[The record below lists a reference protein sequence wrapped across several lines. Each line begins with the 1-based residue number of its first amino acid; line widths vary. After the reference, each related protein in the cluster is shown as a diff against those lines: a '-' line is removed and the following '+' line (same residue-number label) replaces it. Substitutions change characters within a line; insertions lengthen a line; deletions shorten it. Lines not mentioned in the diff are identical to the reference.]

1 MKLNQ
6 LYVQKTYLFE
16 MDEQEVNELIKLIP
30 IEEEEIGGI
39 VGSIRKELR
48 CLRMLTQNTENP
60 KSIGNIITKE

>member
-16 MDEQEVNELIKLIP
+16 MDEQEVNELVKFIP
-30 IEEEEIGGI
+30 VEEEQVGGI

-48 CLRMLTQNTENP
+48 YLRMITQDTENP
-60 KSIGNIITKE
+60 RSIKSIITKE